1 MYKKPYLMPPKLM
14 EEVKWAIPRSVTLQR
29 GYRLIAQTGI
39 AKFASCVLPRFK
51 DKAFL
56 EGIAAEH
63 MRLGGVG
70 ISVSMWLFFDT
81 KKELDSFAARVKGA
95 RNVLRKRYIKEKCFT
110 YHVIIAIFRSWLD
123 GYFSVDFIPTVSR
136 R

>member
-1 MYKKPYLMPPKLM
+1 MYQKSYLVPPALLK
-14 EEVKWAIPRSVTLQR
+14 EAKRAIPRAVTLQKGYSMVAQR
-29 GYRLIAQTGI
+29 GIE
-39 AKFASCVLPRFK
+39 KFISCVLPRFE

-70 ISVSMWLFFDT
+70 VSSSMYLVFST
-81 KKELDSFAARVKGA
+81 QKELDLFAKKVKGA

-110 YHVIIAIFRSWLD
+110 YHVIIAIFRSWLA
-123 GYFSVDFIPTVSR
+123 GTFAVDFNSPV
-136 R
+136 